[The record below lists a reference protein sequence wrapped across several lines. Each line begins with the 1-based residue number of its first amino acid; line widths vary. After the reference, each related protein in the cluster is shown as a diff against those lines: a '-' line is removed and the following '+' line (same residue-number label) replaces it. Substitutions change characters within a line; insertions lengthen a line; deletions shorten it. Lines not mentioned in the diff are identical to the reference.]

1 MKPFDLMKKLI
12 LLLHC
17 FFVDLASSNPF
28 LNMRNLDQDLHYK
41 KVFINFFLHGERNFQ
56 CSDTQTTDH
65 SNNRTQWRKILSQEV
80 CTYAYSNN
88 ASAFSPDFCATIIT
102 HKMDGNS

>member
-12 LLLHC
+12 LFIHRVSINKS
-17 FFVDLASSNPF
+17 FFDHGESNH
-28 LNMRNLDQDLHYK
+28 DLHYK

-65 SNNRTQWRKILSQEV
+65 GNNRTQWNEILSVEV
-80 CTYAYSNN
+80 LT
-88 ASAFSPDFCATIIT
+88 
-102 HKMDGNS
+102 